1 VPLPAPSDARFRVQ
15 GRRKDRASLPR
26 KAKAQVPKFNQ
37 SSTTK
42 WSTATRAYGLECFA
56 RAYEP
61 PEYLRHFKEHQPG
74 PPSTVTLLVLS
85 DLVPR
90 LLKRSARASKRSS
103 TKGVGWMRICS
114 CCFSL
119 GILSEMIVE
128 FQV

>member
-1 VPLPAPSDARFRVQ
+1 VPLPAPSDVRFRVQ

-61 PEYLRHFKEHQPG
+61 KLLLWTRNKLFYLSYEPEHRRVRAATSCELAPWPH
-74 PPSTVTLLVLS
+74 PSNN
-85 DLVPR
+85 R
-90 LLKRSARASKRSS
+90 N
-103 TKGVGWMRICS
+103 
-114 CCFSL
+114 
-119 GILSEMIVE
+119 
-128 FQV
+128 Q